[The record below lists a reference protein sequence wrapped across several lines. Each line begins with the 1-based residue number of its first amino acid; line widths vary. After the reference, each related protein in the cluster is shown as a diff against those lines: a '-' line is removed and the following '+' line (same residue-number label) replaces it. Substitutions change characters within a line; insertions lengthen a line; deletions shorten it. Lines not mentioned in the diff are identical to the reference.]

1 VERNLEAKMDKEL
14 KSKYKK
20 DFATLTRLINDFDPC
35 ELIKGGAPLD
45 EYDCL
50 TQQLLSYIYNNRTRQ
65 EIKDM
70 IIREVD
76 EHFGMPVE
84 NDYEIQYHNQ
94 INKFIDTIE
103 QTFVQTAN

>member
-1 VERNLEAKMDKEL
+1 MKMDKEL

-20 DFATLTRLINDFDPC
+20 DFVALTKLVNDFDPC
-35 ELIKGGAPLD
+35 GLIKCGAPLD

-50 TQQLLSYIYNNRTRQ
+50 TQHLLSYIYNNKTRQ
-65 EIKDM
+65 EFKDM

-84 NDYEIQYHNQ
+84 KEYEVKYHKQ
-94 INKFIDTIE
+94 IDEFIDTLE
-103 QTFVQTAN
+103 QTFVQISS